1 MKFFKRLFLVFIP
14 FIFTT
19 QVHTQTSP
27 TYGTT
32 IITHGFIQG
41 GSTSFESDWMFSMA
55 KEIVNTH
62 KGNVFRY
69 NTKTGKFDK
78 SPISTSDNGETVL
91 IFDWSLESNFDGKGF
106 SEAAGDALFAALMRS
121 GFSLNNLHFIGHSR
135 GTVVNTE
142 CVLRLLTIGIPVDH
156 VTNLDPH
163 DWGGGTIG
171 PDFDNHPELPE
182 ISFPGDAFLKHCP
195 GVISWERV
203 NFIDTYYQL
212 NGAVI
217 LNSNCNRCIGA
228 LEGRAVE
235 GSFNRL
241 WEEDISDNNKKICHT
256 NIHECVYTKTI
267 KNPQEKIT
275 KENLSGGY
283 IFSRLGGGASYRQLV
298 KGRVPISSSFNFIK
312 RDNFNRIKGIVNGDF
327 ERLGISRTNTPGW
340 GINHGGGGNATYKY
354 INLSNNNYV
363 KIGRNE
369 FIRHNF
375 FYLPKEAEGINFKFR
390 NNIKSGSVFK
400 VIMNNGNTVYP
411 VFEKKLETLNN
422 DFETLF
428 FPLNALKGG
437 IFTMEF
443 RIDGNLSADV
453 DIDDIEFGKA
463 LNKNASLFLFDV
475 SGSMN
480 EAGKSG
486 NSKIIE
492 AKGAAITTLG
502 NLNQTNSSSQPY
514 VAIKTFSGAC
524 SQDPTNPILDYT
536 SDLKQA
542 ENAIM
547 SIPMPNGGTPLPQAI
562 EVSKADLLKCLKSN
576 NQKQGKLIILSDGQS
591 SCGAI
596 RPPDIYGKNPV
607 IVTNPQGT
615 VANPLVKNYAIG
627 FNIPPGSEAER
638 DLQYLAQMSGG
649 KYVNAQDQ
657 LELTKAFQKFS
668 RVYVPKPYP
677 TIDTLSSTFK
687 ILFAKGINSIEDEE
701 FDKALESYKQFTKN
715 TPKDC
720 NGFYNLALMYEAN
733 EYFKA
738 AIKNYE
744 TYLQLCPNPQDKDYV
759 RKQIESLNIEHDKYV
774 EYNKKIVMSD
784 LDYLNLHFKKIQ
796 NGESVALAVEF
807 IGFIS
812 EKWIYYR
819 NLAEIIESDDRLFK
833 TNANEV
839 FKGLKECVE
848 TIKRNPQAWD
858 RDATPVLSRTYLNM
872 ERLIKSF

>member
-1 MKFFKRLFLVFIP
+1 MTKIIGKNIFCILFIVFSTNIFYASESYSANP
-14 FIFTT
+14 KYFLTFYGKQHSITKITVGHAFVSFIREDPLL
-19 QVHTQTSP
+19 QQTVIDGCWGLYP
-27 TYGTT
+27 N
-32 IITHGFIQG
+32 IL
-41 GSTSFESDWMFSMA
+41 
-55 KEIVNTH
+55 NTGIEELSI
-62 KGNVFRY
+62 GNV
-69 NTKTGKFDK
+69 
-78 SPISTSDNGETVL
+78 
-91 IFDWSLESNFDGKGF
+91 KG
-106 SEAAGDALFAALMRS
+106 
-121 GFSLNNLHFIGHSR
+121 
-135 GTVVNTE
+135 
-142 CVLRLLTIGIPVDH
+142 
-156 VTNLDPH
+156 
-163 DWGGGTIG
+163 
-171 PDFDNHPELPE
+171 
-182 ISFPGDAFLKHCP
+182 
-195 GVISWERV
+195 
-203 NFIDTYYQL
+203 Q
-212 NGAVI
+212 
-217 LNSNCNRCIGA
+217 
-228 LEGRAVE
+228 
-235 GSFNRL
+235 
-241 WEEDISDNNKKICHT
+241 
-256 NIHECVYTKTI
+256 I
-267 KNPQEKIT
+267 KNDWNTQRTVGYTVEVSATEYFNAKTVKSIWESKSTYMLIT
-275 KENLSGGY
+275 NDCVEFAEAIAQCVKCLKLP
-283 IFSRLGGGASYRQLV
+283 SRVELGKLY
-298 KGRVPISSSFNFIK
+298 
-312 RDNFNRIKGIVNGDF
+312 
-327 ERLGISRTNTPGW
+327 
-340 GINHGGGGNATYKY
+340 
-354 INLSNNNYV
+354 
-363 KIGRNE
+363 
-369 FIRHNF
+369 
-375 FYLPKEAEGINFKFR
+375 
-390 NNIKSGSVFK
+390 NIKTF
-400 VIMNNGNTVYP
+400 
-411 VFEKKLETLNN
+411 L
-422 DFETLF
+422 
-428 FPLNALKGG
+428 FPLNYVSELK
-437 IFTMEF
+437 
-443 RIDGNLSADV
+443 R
-453 DIDDIEFGKA
+453 
-463 LNKNASLFLFDV
+463 LNNNDPSPCPSNVSLFLFDV

-492 AKGAAITTLG
+492 AKGAAIATLG